1 MSSRSSLEIVMLLC
15 LSAARPS
22 CQAPMGNC
30 WIRRSGVSALRTAIW
45 PRAEGA
51 WLSDIGRQE
60 HARLLVEVKAALES
74 SARTSAAKG
83 VCRHRAVSGAGTE
96 LLGRRSG
103 AAPRNG
109 ASRANWR
116 PQNTRAGLVVRKSD
130 DLCAAVRV
138 TCEGR
143 FSPWAPSC
151 ALWSR
156 YGRVRSAFHSISES
170 GFAMIALEN
179 IDTLSTNCSNQNSC
193 WQMVCCSIRVSGRLR
208 RISRRFGETT

>member
-1 MSSRSSLEIVMLLC
+1 M
-15 LSAARPS
+15 
-22 CQAPMGNC
+22 
-30 WIRRSGVSALRTAIW
+30 
-45 PRAEGA
+45 
-51 WLSDIGRQE
+51 
-60 HARLLVEVKAALES
+60 EVKAALES

-96 LLGRRSG
+96 LLRRRSG

-109 ASRANWR
+109 ASRANRR

-151 ALWSR
+151 ALRSR
-156 YGRVRSAFHSISES
+156 HGRVRSAFSQHFGVRIRNDSI
-170 GFAMIALEN
+170 GN
-179 IDTLSTNCSNQNSC
+179 IQALSTNGSNQISC
-193 WQMVCCSIRVSGRLR
+193 WKLVCCSIRVSARLR
-208 RISRRFGETT
+208 RISMLFGETTWTQRVLQFLTRFVRVIRRSCCLIHETVGGFRVVASAEAYPSTTATSACRSGSGIVKKSGL